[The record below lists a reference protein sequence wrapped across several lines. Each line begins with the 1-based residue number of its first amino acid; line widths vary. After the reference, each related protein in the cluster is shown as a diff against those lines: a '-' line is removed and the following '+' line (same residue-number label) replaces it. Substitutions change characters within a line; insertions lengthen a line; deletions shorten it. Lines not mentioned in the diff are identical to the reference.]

1 MDYTKA
7 RLLASRFD
15 ETDFPEFYKF
25 SALIVRLS
33 KYILD
38 YSEWNNKIF
47 NEIRLI
53 KRFFLSKYYRLKFEY
68 LINCYNYFLHFIFV
82 KKIFNFD
89 NDTIHYNKTI

>member
-53 KRFFLSKYYRLKFEY
+53 KRFFLSKNNRLKFEY
-68 LINCYNYFLHFIFV
+68 LINCYYFLHFIFV